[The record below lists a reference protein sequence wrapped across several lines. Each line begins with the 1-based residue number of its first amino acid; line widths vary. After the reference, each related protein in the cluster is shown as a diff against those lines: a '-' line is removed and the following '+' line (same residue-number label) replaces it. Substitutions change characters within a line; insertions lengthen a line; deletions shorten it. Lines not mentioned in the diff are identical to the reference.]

1 MYIFSKD
8 KREIHESKLYRT
20 TRIISYLKT
29 NWGEIV
35 IDNTNSGGVTVNDV
49 ILHAGFSGAPF
60 GGVGSSGFGYYHG
73 PYGFNGF
80 THLRTVM
87 NSPSWLERALTF
99 RYPPF
104 TATEIPKNL
113 KLKAKFKR
121 GESIQDQRR
130 KSSSITRNGLRVAA
144 SVAIFGTLYYYYYF
158 NN

>member
-8 KREIHESKLYRT
+8 RREIHESKLLYRT
-20 TRIISYLKT
+20 KQINPYLTT
-29 NWGEIV
+29 NSGKIV
-35 IDNTNSGGVTVNDV
+35 LDNTNSGGVTVNDV

-73 PYGFNGF
+73 RYGFNSF

-104 TATEIPKNL
+104 TATKTPKSL
-113 KLKAKFKR
+113 KLKANFKR

-130 KSSSITRNGLRVAA
+130 TLSSITRKGLHIAIAVAV
-144 SVAIFGTLYYYYYF
+144 SGTLYYYLY
-158 NN
+158 N